1 MIKIDFFV
9 NICNRSDT
17 VAIGNIGNMV
27 SWVKYVKIVNKN
39 IRVNMVISLLV
50 ESSILLHIIYC
61 YMFPYLS
68 KN

>member
-9 NICNRSDT
+9 NICNTSDK
-17 VAIGNIGNMV
+17 VAIGNMV
-27 SWVKYVKIVNKN
+27 SWVNYVKIVNKN
-39 IRVNMVISLLV
+39 TRVNMVISLLV